1 MPKLLQQ
8 PLKPLEVLRRS
19 ISKPIMVDVKGN
31 RGYSG
36 ILDGYDVY
44 MNLVIKNAS
53 ETISGENRG
62 FYDTILV
69 RGDNVI
75 FVSPPEEVM
84 Q

>member
-1 MPKLLQQ
+1 MPKLVQQ

-19 ISKPIMVDVKGN
+19 IAKPIMVDVKGN

-53 ETISGENRG
+53 ETINGQNSGI
-62 FYDTILV
+62 FDTILV

-75 FVSPPEEVM
+75 FVSPPEEVI

>member
-8 PLKPLEVLRRS
+8 PLKPLEALRRS
-19 ISKPIMVDVKGN
+19 ISKPIMVEVKGN

-53 ETISGENRG
+53 ETINGENRG
-62 FYDTILV
+62 VFETILV